1 MGSIPAGGVRGYIMN
16 IIVMDLEW
24 NQNSLGK
31 KERDSDKP
39 IFEIIE
45 IGAVKLNEEYEIID
59 EFSQLINPQIYQ
71 TMHRITADLIHL
83 QMNELRKGKEFSTV
97 IKEFLDWCGEDY
109 IFATWGPLDLLELQR
124 NMKYYKLESLSNGP
138 IKFYDVQKLFSL
150 GTMKDKI
157 RKTLEFAI
165 DYFEIEKDIPFH
177 RAYSDAYYTAKVF
190 KQIVNP
196 DILKLFSYDT
206 FNIPKNKKEEIKVL
220 FPDYYKYISRGFENK
235 SDVMQDREVSSTKCY
250 LCHKNLKKKIRWYSL
265 NSKNYYS
272 VSCCDVHGYIKYKVR
287 VKKAENDKYYVIK
300 TSKFITEEKY
310 KKIQEECNKDKE
322 NKRKKKKLLPNQ

>member
-31 KERDSDKP
+31 KDRDSDKP

-45 IGAVKLNEEYEIID
+45 IGAVKLNEKYEIID
-59 EFSQLINPQIYQ
+59 KFSQLVKPQIYQ
-71 TMHRITADLIHL
+71 KMHHVTADLIHL
-83 QMNELRKGKEFSTV
+83 QMNELKKGKDFSIV
-97 IKEFLDWCGEDY
+97 MEEFLEWCGKDY

-124 NMKYYKLESLSNGP
+124 NIKYYKMDPLSKGT
-138 IKFYDVQKLFSL
+138 IKYYDVQKLFSL
-150 GTMKDKI
+150 GIMKDKI

-177 RAYSDAYYTAKVF
+177 RAYSDAYYTAKIF
-190 KQIVNP
+190 KRIATP
-196 DILKLFSYDT
+196 DILEFVSFDT
-206 FNIPKNKKEEIKVL
+206 FNIPENKKEEIKII
-220 FPDYYKYISRGFENK
+220 FPGYFKYISRGFENK
-235 SDVMQDREVSSTKCY
+235 SDVMADREVSSTKCY
-250 LCHKNLKKKIRWYSL
+250 LCHKNLKKKIRWYSP

-287 VKKAENDKYYVIK
+287 VKKADNQKYYAIK
-300 TSKFITEEKY
+300 TSKFITEEKFL
-310 KKIQEECNKDKE
+310 KIQEERSKE
-322 NKRKKKKLLPNQ
+322 NKKMKKKKLPNQ